1 MRCYLTGMRFTL
13 TNAARRGDFRRGYAV
28 MWWALLLGLL
38 ASPLVRG
45 QRAIPSS
52 PSTAGAAEA
61 LAPTLIIIPAHYAS
75 DASSTDALY
84 TRFHVL
90 FYNPSD
96 KSLRL
101 FDERYS
107 WGYFGLSFTVTYPDG
122 RVEHVKKKGRGWDK
136 NVPFSWTIEPKG
148 YYVFD
153 VFFDPGIWTD
163 SVLLEKSGS
172 ESRKCRLQAI
182 YSIEPSP
189 EAVKGSQW
197 GGPEGVW
204 TGTIRSE
211 ERAYIVY

>member
-1 MRCYLTGMRFTL
+1 MSCYLTGMRFTL
-13 TNAARRGDFRRGYAV
+13 TNAGRRGDFRRGYAV
-28 MWWALLLGLL
+28 MLWALLLGLL
-38 ASPLVRG
+38 TSPLARG

-52 PSTAGAAEA
+52 SSTAGAAVA
-61 LAPTLIIIPAHYAS
+61 LAPTLTIIPSHYAN
-75 DASSTDALY
+75 DVSSTDALE
-84 TRFHVL
+84 TMFHVL

-96 KSLRL
+96 KPLRL
-101 FDERYS
+101 FDEKYS
-107 WGYFGLSFTVTYPDG
+107 WGYFGLSFNVTYPDG
-122 RVEHVKKKGRGWDK
+122 RVEHLKKKGRGWDK
-136 NVPFSWTIEPKG
+136 NAPVSWTIGPKG

-153 VFFDPGIWTD
+153 VLLDPSIWTN
-163 SVLLEKSGS
+163 SVLLEKSGI
-172 ESRKCRLQAI
+172 EGRKCRLQAI